1 MGFGFLPC
9 VKQFAKEISDID
21 MLRPDGKVT
30 GAERALA
37 IKVVSAQFPIN
48 PGNNTQR

>member
-1 MGFGFLPC
+1 MGSGFLPWF
-9 VKQFAKEISDID
+9 KQFAKEISDID
-21 MLRPDGKVT
+21 MLCPDGQVT

-37 IKVVSAQFPIN
+37 IKVVSAQFPID